1 MFRSVH
7 GSRRGGKLSQPPRDA
22 GWGLH
27 PEGNREPLQV
37 WEQNTGVMGAAW
49 SFGWTAWK
57 LKDLAGTGLKRTV
70 YCLRD
75 PSPGYHWPKSWEGM
89 RGEDTK
95 GELAS

>member
-1 MFRSVH
+1 
-7 GSRRGGKLSQPPRDA
+7 
-22 GWGLH
+22 
-27 PEGNREPLQV
+27 
-37 WEQNTGVMGAAW
+37 MGAAW

-57 LKDLAGTGLKRTV
+57 LKDLAGTGLKRTI